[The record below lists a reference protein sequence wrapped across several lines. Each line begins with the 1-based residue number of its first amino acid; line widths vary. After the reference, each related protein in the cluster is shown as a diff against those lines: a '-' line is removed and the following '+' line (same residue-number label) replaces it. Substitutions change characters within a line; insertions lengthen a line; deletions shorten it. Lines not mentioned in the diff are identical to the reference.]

1 MNQEQFKPFFDRH
14 FVRVYVTVLEQGDKK
29 ATENP
34 GGAKLMAALGGER
47 AGLPFTAMLDADGKM
62 IVNSIRPGE
71 KGGNIGHPMEPE
83 EIAHFM
89 LMVRKAA
96 PKADKADLDKLE
108 TFLKAQKGGGG
119 GT

>member
-1 MNQEQFKPFFDRH
+1 M
-14 FVRVYVTVLEQGDKK
+14 YVTVLESGDKK

-34 GGAKLMAALGGER
+34 GGAKLMADLGGDK

-62 IVNSIRPGE
+62 ILNSIRPGE

-89 LMVRKAA
+89 EMVRKGA
-96 PKADKADLDKLE
+96 PRATKAELDKLE
-108 TFLKAQKGGGG
+108 AFLKAQKRGGLR
-119 GT
+119 